1 MAAHTDN
8 SIVISAPLELVW
20 SMTNDVPSWPELF
33 SEYAAAEVLSRQDS
47 TVRFRLTMHP
57 DDDGQVWSWVSER
70 TADAKTRTV
79 HAHRVETGPFEYM
92 NITWTYR
99 ETGEGVELRWIQ
111 DFHLRP
117 QAPIDDA
124 GMAARI
130 NKNSAIQLDRIRS
143 VIEQAALARSGS

>member
-70 TADAKTRTV
+70 TADAKTGTV

-99 ETGEGVELRWIQ
+99 ETGNGVELRWIQ

-130 NKNSAIQLDRIRS
+130 NKNSVIQLDRIRS